1 MPTLYQECEFG
12 EFPTELRASVGV
24 RSNMC
29 SHEEHNV
36 TEAVALAE
44 RLLDAVVRAE
54 VRWGEVEDLAIALAA
69 LAAKAAGGEE
79 GRAVD

>member
-1 MPTLYQECEFG
+1 
-12 EFPTELRASVGV
+12 
-24 RSNMC
+24 MC